1 MSLQGLPQTCLTRIL
16 LFLPPRYCSLL
27 QQICK
32 PLRDQV
38 HGSTLL
44 WSELSLRDFGPVQQR
59 KKRRNGK
66 QVKPQSKISQLEM
79 YRNRTAMRRSEHEYC
94 LLDEM
99 ISQNHRLQQELLVPS
114 AGCTPTAVVS
124 WRREQGLSASDT
136 EWTRLKAVHHCG
148 DGCRMVE
155 VAARVYV
162 CQATGLFHHCS
173 GLCSHAAVIDDGFVC
188 SLSGRILGYDNVD
201 AALRAELIPFGP
213 EEYKDPDP
221 QDDWG
226 EKGSLGRAWMRG
238 YSEG

>member
-1 MSLQGLPQTCLTRIL
+1 
-16 LFLPPRYCSLL
+16 
-27 QQICK
+27 
-32 PLRDQV
+32 
-38 HGSTLL
+38 
-44 WSELSLRDFGPVQQR
+44 
-59 KKRRNGK
+59 
-66 QVKPQSKISQLEM
+66 
-79 YRNRTAMRRSEHEYC
+79 MRRSEHEYC